1 MLPITLR
8 RLEVFVAV
16 VEARGFSAAAA
27 ALNITQP
34 SVSVHMRALETKVG
48 AALFERQP
56 GVSPQLT
63 DAGRRLYGY
72 AQETL
77 ERANAMSAEL
87 GQSRRKLRFAA
98 QRFVTNSLLAKT
110 FGTLSATFPDIEVI
124 LRTGTFEEV
133 HSLFQSGAVD
143 LAFMLSAGHELPE
156 WHTGTMGRYRLA
168 LIASP
173 DHPLARKQRISS
185 RTLARYPFISAYR
198 GSYFG
203 RTIDSLVRSAGISTP
218 LIAAQGEEASTVRDM
233 VMAGMGIAFTL
244 RRSVQREIAAGTI
257 VELDVDMDP
266 LYLVLSYARNPKA
279 VMPEIDSLIEMVRH
293 SESLTQQAG
302 ERAW

>member
-98 QRFVTNSLLAKT
+98 QRFVTNSLLANT
-110 FGTLSATFPDIEVI
+110 FGTLSTTFPDIEVI

-143 LAFMLSAGHELPE
+143 LVFMLSAGHELPE

-173 DHPLARKQRISS
+173 DHPLARQQRISS
-185 RTLARYPFISAYR
+185 RTLAGYPFISAYR

-218 LIAAQGEEASTVRDM
+218 LIAAQSEEASTVRDM

-279 VMPEIDSLIEMVRH
+279 GMPEIDSLIEMVRR
-293 SESLTQQAG
+293 SENLTQQAG